1 MRAKARIPSE
11 SRVIFLV
18 IGIRSDGRAASAAFA
33 PALLCVRATDA
44 GLAALLSTDKIPYDS
59 RYDGKYDQ
67 NNDNVRHNYILTDT
81 WSFEPLSAYS
91 AFSFLLVFITRPTTI
106 PIIAR
111 TAIAPPIAP
120 PICSA
125 EASTISV
132 PIVFTR

>member
-1 MRAKARIPSE
+1 MRAKARIPETLRS
-11 SRVIFLV
+11 ILLV
-18 IGIRSDGRAASAAFA
+18 IGILSDGRATSAAFA
-33 PALLCVRATDA
+33 PALLCIRATDA
-44 GLAALLSTDKIPYDS
+44 GLAALLRTNQIPYDS

-81 WSFEPLSAYS
+81 WSLEPPSAYS

-120 PICSA
+120 PIWSA

-132 PIVFTR
+132 PTVFTR